1 MIDLHLGIPPASIKE
16 SPGTEEIWYK
26 SPFLDSDGKP
36 ILLIWKVFGGAFLR
50 LAFCDG
56 TQFWIDR
63 AGTNI
68 WAVWPEQSSL
78 EDTATYLLGPVL
90 GILLRLKGEVCL
102 HASAVALG
110 DRVAVFA
117 GNAGAGKSTTAAAF
131 ARQGYPIVSDDVV
144 RLEERGNSFFVE
156 PAYPHLSLWP
166 ESVEFLFGSADALP
180 RFSSNWE
187 KRNLTLGELGTQFEW
202 RKLPVGAIYI
212 LGGRCADPG
221 PHLAELTSQSAF
233 MALVANS
240 YSTNIL
246 DREMRVKE
254 FDFFARLVSSTPVRQ
269 LDIQHN
275 PSRLPD
281 LCRLIQEDFGCLPE
295 RKPVGL

>member
-1 MIDLHLGIPPASIKE
+1 VKASSGSE
-16 SPGTEEIWYK
+16 TIWYT
-26 SPFLDSDGKP
+26 SPFLDSEGEP
-36 ILLIWKVFGGAFLR
+36 VLLIWKVSGGAFLR
-50 LAFCDG
+50 LAYRDG

-68 WAVWPEQSSL
+68 WAVWPEKSSL

-90 GILLRLKGEVCL
+90 GILLRLKGEICL

-117 GNAGAGKSTTAAAF
+117 GDAGAGKSTTAAAF

-144 RLEERGNSFFVE
+144 RLEERGNSFFVQ

-166 ESVEFLFGSADALP
+166 DSVEFLFGSADALP
-180 RFSSNWE
+180 RFSPNWE
-187 KRNLTLGELGTQFEW
+187 KRDLTLGELGTQFER

-212 LGGRCADPG
+212 LGGGSADPSPYLG
-221 PHLAELTSQSAF
+221 GLKSQSAF
-233 MALVANS
+233 MALVAKS

-254 FDFFARLVSSTPVRQ
+254 FEFFARLVSTAPVRK
-269 LDIQHN
+269 LDVQHDA
-275 PSRLPD
+275 SQLPD
-281 LCRLIQEDFGCLPE
+281 LCRLIQEDFESL
-295 RKPVGL
+295 